1 MEAGRDPIS
10 HTGLVGQLTKCPSLK
25 VAKFDCEP
33 DTPAPQVALVVAP
46 AIDEQHLRVLRRI
59 QRTTSAQSILVVASI
74 TEQALI
80 RALAAGAVGVILREQ
95 ATPDH
100 LESVINVVAHQG
112 GHLPP
117 TLLGTFLSTI
127 GRVEANAPGRGLAFA
142 GLQKREVD
150 VLRLLAEG
158 LDTAEIATKLGWS
171 DRTIKNIILNVRTR
185 LQLRNRTHAVAY
197 AMREGLI

>member
-1 MEAGRDPIS
+1 MKTQGGQISDRILVAVEAGRDPIS

-117 TLLGTFLSTI
+117 PHSS
-127 GRVEANAPGRGLAFA
+127 APSCPRSAGWRPMPRG
-142 GLQKREVD
+142 EVWHSQ
-150 VLRLLAEG
+150 G
-158 LDTAEIATKLGWS
+158 C
-171 DRTIKNIILNVRTR
+171 
-185 LQLRNRTHAVAY
+185 RN
-197 AMREGLI
+197 EK